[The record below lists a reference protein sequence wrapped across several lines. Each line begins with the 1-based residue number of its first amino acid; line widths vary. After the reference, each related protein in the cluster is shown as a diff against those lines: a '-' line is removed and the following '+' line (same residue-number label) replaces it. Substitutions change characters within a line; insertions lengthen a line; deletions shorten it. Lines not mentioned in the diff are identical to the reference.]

1 MEIQNIK
8 TPHRVPR
15 MGHNKNGGEDKRD
28 KKSNIKSAQ
37 KSPLADRNGELSQ
50 YRNGELSQYRN
61 GELSQ
66 SQKW

>member
-1 MEIQNIK
+1 
-8 TPHRVPR
+8 

-66 SQKW
+66 Q